1 MRDLQTATPHPSP
14 SATITNC
21 TGRGHAA
28 EKHPLNLIRLAPP
41 EGEGEGDTL
50 IVADRNTQ
58 SRLRIDVIEHQP
70 EQSDDFEL

>member
-28 EKHPLNLIRLAPP
+28 EKHPLNLIRLAPA
-41 EGEGEGDTL
+41 EGMQT
-50 IVADRNTQ
+50 
-58 SRLRIDVIEHQP
+58 VIPSTHT
-70 EQSDDFEL
+70 D

>member
-28 EKHPLNLIRLAPP
+28 EKHPLNLIRLAPA
-41 EGEGEGDTL
+41 EGMQT
-50 IVADRNTQ
+50 VKP
-58 SRLRIDVIEHQP
+58 S
-70 EQSDDFEL
+70 S